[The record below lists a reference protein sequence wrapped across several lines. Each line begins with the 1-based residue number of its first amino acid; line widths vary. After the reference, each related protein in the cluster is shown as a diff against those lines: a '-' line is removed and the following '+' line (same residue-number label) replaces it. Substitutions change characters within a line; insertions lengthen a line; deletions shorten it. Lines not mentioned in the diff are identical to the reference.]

1 MRDGSLWDDGLLEGV
16 EDALYRGD
24 GVGGQGIATSSI
36 RINSLDHYW
45 INRLKTTL
53 KLTV

>member
-24 GVGGQGIATSSI
+24 GVGGKALPHHRSALTLSI
-36 RINSLDHYW
+36 TIG
-45 INRLKTTL
+45 
-53 KLTV
+53 